1 MSVNASESL
10 TRLFTWRGQT
20 LLPRVFISIEPR
32 LMAIEGKIR
41 LFAYFLFTP
50 RHRHCQFIVSN
61 HAEGKRRRRRICQW
75 WFNSLLYIYIYIM
88 VFIILWRIRIIYQS
102 FTIWVS
108 IFFFLRQI
116 IVKYFKRSKLIFQK
130 IIAKDV
136 INNIINVADSQRKKK
151 ERKRSYW
158 NETIQTIVKDED
170 KRQTQFK
177 KKKEK
182 KMNRNTHKSR

>member
-1 MSVNASESL
+1 MENSYNLSIVHHLSL
-10 TRLFTWRGQT
+10 HF
-20 LLPRVFISIEPR
+20 LL
-32 LMAIEGKIR
+32 
-41 LFAYFLFTP
+41 
-50 RHRHCQFIVSN
+50 
-61 HAEGKRRRRRICQW
+61 
-75 WFNSLLYIYIYIM
+75 
-88 VFIILWRIRIIYQS
+88 
-102 FTIWVS
+102 
-108 IFFFLRQI
+108 FLRQI

>member
-1 MSVNASESL
+1 
-10 TRLFTWRGQT
+10 
-20 LLPRVFISIEPR
+20 
-32 LMAIEGKIR
+32 
-41 LFAYFLFTP
+41 
-50 RHRHCQFIVSN
+50 
-61 HAEGKRRRRRICQW
+61 
-75 WFNSLLYIYIYIM
+75 M

-130 IIAKDV
+130 IIAKDI
-136 INNIINVADSQRKKK
+136 INNTINVADSQRKKK

-158 NETIQTIVKDED
+158 NETIQTIVEDED

-182 KMNRNTHKSR
+182 KMNRNTHKYQDKEYTITS

>member
-61 HAEGKRRRRRICQW
+61 HAEGKRRRRNCQW

-158 NETIQTIVKDED
+158 NETIQMIVKDED
-170 KRQTQFK
+170 KR
-177 KKKEK
+177 
-182 KMNRNTHKSR
+182 